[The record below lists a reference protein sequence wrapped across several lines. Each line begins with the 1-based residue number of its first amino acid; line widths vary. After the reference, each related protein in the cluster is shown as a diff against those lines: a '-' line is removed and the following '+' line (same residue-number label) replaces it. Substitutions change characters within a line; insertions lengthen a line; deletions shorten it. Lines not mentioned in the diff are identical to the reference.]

1 MNGFYKQLLLIFD
14 KHNAYLVRKGKAITK
29 FGDVET
35 SKPQWIM
42 ASTLDT

>member
-1 MNGFYKQLLLIFD
+1 MLTLS
-14 KHNAYLVRKGKAITK
+14 AKGKAITK

-42 ASTLDT
+42 ASTRKFSDSPVGICPGLCFS